1 MNSDSLP
8 IAQVESDLS
17 PGLCSVFAKV
27 KRQSVKN
34 NKNKSLRWE
43 VDKSELYND
52 FKEKVNLH
60 KHEGKE
66 QIENC
71 WMKRQLVM
79 PVINYLRSWRNRMQC
94 QKKKQKTRRM
104 DAEKTAT
111 REGSFSTRPRN
122 QCLHL
127 KLLKDKGSLL
137 LTLTTLLAHAETCAV
152 LSFWKLQNFQGSSQG
167 HWLGNRNQKL
177 E

>member
-94 QKKKQKTRRM
+94 QKKKKTKNKKNECWENSYTRGKFLY
-104 DAEKTAT
+104 KTKKSMSALKAVKGQGKPAAHIDHT
-111 REGSFSTRPRN
+111 PGSRWNLRCSIILKTPEFPRIFSR
-122 QCLHL
+122 
-127 KLLKDKGSLL
+127 
-137 LTLTTLLAHAETCAV
+137 TLT
-152 LSFWKLQNFQGSSQG
+152 WK
-167 HWLGNRNQKL
+167 
-177 E
+177 